1 MARNT
6 EPLRSREQLVAEIE
20 RVRKALDKT
29 KSPHLKQQYTRHMKR
44 IKIEMA
50 QQLFT
55 KEAQHKM
62 NEKIK
67 ELEEERREMEYQEW
81 LHADEIDDTDYER
94 ETYYAL
100 GGDDYDRFRAGGING
115 ESRKQRKIS

>member
-44 IKIEMA
+44 M
-50 QQLFT
+50 QR
-55 KEAQHKM
+55 
-62 NEKIK
+62 
-67 ELEEERREMEYQEW
+67 EL
-81 LHADEIDDTDYER
+81 
-94 ETYYAL
+94 
-100 GGDDYDRFRAGGING
+100 DDYDRFRSGGING
-115 ESRKQRKIS
+115 ENRMQRKIS

>member
-44 IKIEMA
+44 M
-50 QQLFT
+50 QR
-55 KEAQHKM
+55 
-62 NEKIK
+62 
-67 ELEEERREMEYQEW
+67 EL
-81 LHADEIDDTDYER
+81 
-94 ETYYAL
+94 
-100 GGDDYDRFRAGGING
+100 DDYDKFRAGRING
-115 ESRKQRKIS
+115 ENRMQRKIS